1 MFVDDIRAT
10 GPKGLWDAEGHD
22 TSNEDYPD
30 DSRARWDGQTMT
42 IEKLEMERRLK
53 GHEDAWKL
61 NFANLKP
68 EMLRGIMSGF
78 SEAPGLARNL

>member
-1 MFVDDIRAT
+1 
-10 GPKGLWDAEGHD
+10 
-22 TSNEDYPD
+22 
-30 DSRARWDGQTMT
+30 MT

-68 EMLRGIMSGF
+68 EMLRGTMSGF
-78 SEAPGLARNL
+78 SEAPGLARNP